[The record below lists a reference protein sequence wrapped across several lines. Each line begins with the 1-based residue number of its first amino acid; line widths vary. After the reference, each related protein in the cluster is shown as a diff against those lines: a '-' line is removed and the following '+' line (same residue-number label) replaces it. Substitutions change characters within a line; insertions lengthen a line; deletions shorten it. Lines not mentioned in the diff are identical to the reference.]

1 MRKNYST
8 CYRKCKTTVKETND
22 SAAQSQTEDKYTPDD
37 TVQAE
42 TESHDVEN
50 NEQSATQYSAEILL
64 QIRRLIF
71 DLATVFNEA
80 LTQSKYMSKN
90 YSTERVH
97 FQMSGFSDR
106 IIGVPSRMLI
116 QVHTNSSSRG
126 DIDEYR
132 SSLRGSINSSIGTI
146 KDTKEFFTKSN
157 FGPAASV
164 TTTLQQAP
172 VNEAAS
178 HFRSVMQ
185 HLSWNDRLI
194 S

>member
-1 MRKNYST
+1 
-8 CYRKCKTTVKETND
+8 
-22 SAAQSQTEDKYTPDD
+22 
-37 TVQAE
+37 
-42 TESHDVEN
+42 
-50 NEQSATQYSAEILL
+50 
-64 QIRRLIF
+64 
-71 DLATVFNEA
+71 
-80 LTQSKYMSKN
+80 MSKN

-106 IIGVPSRMLI
+106 IIGVPSGMLI

-185 HLSWNDRLI
+185 HLSGMTLTHILKNKTTSLRFPLQCLVAQCQHTQMDLQ
-194 S
+194 